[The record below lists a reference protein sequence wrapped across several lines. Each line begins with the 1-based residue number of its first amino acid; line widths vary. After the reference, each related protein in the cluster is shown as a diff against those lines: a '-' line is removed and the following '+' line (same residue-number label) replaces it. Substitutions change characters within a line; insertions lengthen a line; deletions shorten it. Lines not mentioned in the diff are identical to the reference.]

1 MLSSCTGP
9 YPLEK
14 VGRYTGKDQRKVQVS
29 RPGLIRN
36 FNNAMGGGGDLVK
49 AAVRAYR
56 HGSREEVVMATF
68 CIHTRCSDEIS
79 MENFSDQWHNHMF
92 V

>member
-14 VGRYTGKDQRKVQVS
+14 VERYTGKDQRKVQVS

-36 FNNAMGGGGDLVK
+36 FNNAMGGGGDLV
-49 AAVRAYR
+49 
-56 HGSREEVVMATF
+56 
-68 CIHTRCSDEIS
+68 
-79 MENFSDQWHNHMF
+79 
-92 V
+92 